1 MSSISRV
8 SWGSIV
14 AAGLIAI
21 ALAFMA
27 VSLKTGLLQFRG
39 ADRVVSVKGL
49 AEREVPV
56 QTIAKVLGHKTLEMS
71 MRYTKIT
78 DKARKNAINAL

>member
-1 MSSISRV
+1 MLSLRFLLEVPMSSVSRV

-39 ADRVVSVKGL
+39 G
-49 AEREVPV
+49 
-56 QTIAKVLGHKTLEMS
+56 
-71 MRYTKIT
+71 
-78 DKARKNAINAL
+78 